1 MFMDLTV
8 LQSERENGFT
18 LELNAVSLYYMDSVS
33 HCTTV

>member
-18 LELNAVSLYYMDSVS
+18 LELNAVSLYYMDSIS
-33 HCTTV
+33 HCAIV